1 MVNVNVFFDKLVPEL
16 VDVDLIL
23 KVHIL
28 KLVLIYHIQISL
40 FRLVQLVFKLVI
52 NDYQTRLLLLNFVD
66 PLSFFLEHRFFIG
79 VCHRLKRLNLSILKL

>member
-40 FRLVQLVFKLVI
+40 FRLVQLVFILVI
-52 NDYQTRLLLLNFVD
+52 ND
-66 PLSFFLEHRFFIG
+66 
-79 VCHRLKRLNLSILKL
+79 